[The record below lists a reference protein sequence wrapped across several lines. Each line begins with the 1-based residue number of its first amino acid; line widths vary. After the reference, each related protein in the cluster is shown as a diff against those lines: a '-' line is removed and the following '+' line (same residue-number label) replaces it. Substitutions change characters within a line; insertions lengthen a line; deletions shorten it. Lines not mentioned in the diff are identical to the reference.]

1 METRRPG
8 HHRETRRAGP
18 QRTIYLRRRAAA
30 ALVFVLV
37 ACSGDEPGSAD
48 DLATWLTEPEYQFS
62 DAPDQ
67 DVLFSI
73 VPDLRVDSDRNRILV
88 LDYQESV
95 LSAWTP
101 EGSLVFVVG
110 GKGGGPGEFM
120 FPTRI
125 HFVEDGGFYVREG
138 SGTRFTY
145 YTADGVLERAVT
157 ESTPSLTY
165 DRFGLELRAS
175 TGDGGYLAFPRIGVT
190 GPGDPNFGGDRY
202 PVLRVRLADSVRWLP
217 PEPIF
222 WVSQRNAWHAVKL
235 PGVDGASLLGQLF
248 TDMDWP
254 EFEPGAAVVMR
265 RTGGPGSVE
274 FIELDAAGDTVWQ
287 RTMQLEPRKLTPER
301 IREEADSFAAVM
313 QFPGIPLSVVR
324 QAWEESLYKP
334 EYLPAAIGF
343 RLTSSGEVWLKTFER
358 SDTLRAYY
366 SVRRGDMSAEPR
378 RILVPEGLRVFD
390 ATDTHVWGI
399 GLDAVGQ
406 PHVVGRRLVPP
417 S

>member
-18 QRTIYLRRRAAA
+18 QRTIYRRWHATAA
-30 ALVFVLV
+30 ALFLLV
-37 ACSGDEPGSAD
+37 ACGCDEPGSAD
-48 DLATWLTEPEYQFS
+48 DLATWLTESEYQFS

-73 VPDLRVDSDRNRILV
+73 MPYLRVDPDRNRILV
-88 LDYQESV
+88 LDYQEAV

-101 EGSLVFVVG
+101 DGSLIFVVG

-120 FPTRI
+120 FPTGI

-138 SGTRFTY
+138 SGKRFTY

-157 ESTPSLTY
+157 GSTASLTY
-165 DRFGLELRAS
+165 DRFGLDLRAS
-175 TGDGGYLAFPRIGVT
+175 TGDGGYLAVPRIGW
-190 GPGDPNFGGDRY
+190 GGADDPNLKVDRY
-202 PVLRVRLADSVRWLP
+202 PLLRVQRADRARWFP

-222 WVSQRNAWHAVKL
+222 WMSLRNTYQFVGLREEDPWVI
-235 PGVDGASLLGQLF
+235 GQLF
-248 TDMDWP
+248 GDLDHAK
-254 EFEPGAAVVMR
+254 FEPGVAVVMR
-265 RTGGPGSVE
+265 RNGGPGAVE
-274 FIELDAAGDTVWQ
+274 LIELNPDGDTIWL
-287 RTMQLEPRKLTPER
+287 RQLQIEPRRLTPER

-313 QFPGIPLSVVR
+313 QLPGIPPSEVR

-334 EYLPAAIGF
+334 EYLPAAIDF
-343 RLTSSGEVWLKTFER
+343 RLTSSGEVWLKSFER

-366 SVRRGDMSAEPR
+366 SVHRGDMSAEPR

-399 GLDAVGQ
+399 GLDALGR
-406 PHVVGRRLVPP
+406 PHVVGRRLVSP